1 MEWAAWLLSPIIV
14 AMRFLLETLYALTG
28 NHGISIIL
36 LSCAVR
42 LGLSP
47 VIRLAARTEERATAK
62 QRAMEPQLA
71 EISPSL
77 KGRERF
83 ERIEQIYRE
92 HGYHP
97 IQNTTAILPVF
108 LQVPF
113 LLAALFLLSND
124 TQLANERFLFI
135 RDLLRPDM
143 LIGGEGWSI
152 NVLPILITIVAIGE
166 SAIKYHGD
174 RGARAR
180 FLIVAVVIALLI
192 YPAPA
197 GVCLYWLTSTLLS
210 FGRTAGRQAFPS
222 AENPG
227 GGPGRSD

>member
-1 MEWAAWLLSPIIV
+1 MEWAAWLLSPLIA
-14 AMRFLLETLYALTG
+14 AMRFLLETLYTLTG
-28 NHGISIIL
+28 NYGISIIL

-42 LGLSP
+42 LALSP
-47 VIRLAARTEERATAK
+47 IVRLAIRTEERATAK

-71 EISPSL
+71 EINATSR
-77 KGRERF
+77 GRERF
-83 ERIEQIYRE
+83 ERTELIYRE

-97 IQNTTAILPVF
+97 IHNVVAILPVF

-113 LLAALFLLSND
+113 LLAALILLSND
-124 TQLANERFLFI
+124 MELANERFLFI

-143 LIGGEGWSI
+143 LIGGNGWSI
-152 NVLPILITIVAIGE
+152 NVLPILITLVAVGE

-180 FLIVAVVIALLI
+180 FIIVAVVIALLI
-192 YPAPA
+192 YPAAA

-210 FGRTAGRQAFPS
+210 FGRTAFA
-222 AENPG
+222 
-227 GGPGRSD
+227 GPIKPKIEERE